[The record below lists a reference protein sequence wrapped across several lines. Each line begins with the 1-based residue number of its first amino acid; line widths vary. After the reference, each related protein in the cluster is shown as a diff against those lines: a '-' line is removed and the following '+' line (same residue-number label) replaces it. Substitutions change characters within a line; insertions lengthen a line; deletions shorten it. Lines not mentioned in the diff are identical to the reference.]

1 MLFLKYLF
9 FVGSVILLNWSD
21 VKPLP
26 CSTCPK
32 QNVAEASESSSCGAS
47 EECDGSTP
55 SSTTATATTTTAKS
69 NSSLEEGDESGTV
82 QTAILAIA
90 IRTLTNGSSEERC
103 STSDCSS
110 NGICFG
116 HRLKPLCL
124 CYKGFCGILCKQA
137 VCPGH
142 RGCNGHGWCLAT
154 SDSAKCLCQ
163 PDYGGK
169 HSPQFVPMP
178 LDSVARVAI
187 VLSLFLSVVLAKPN
201 LENIL
206 NTSPIRNRN
215 NSADQSEQ
223 VEVDGEAEN
232 SSPVDGEV
240 RSKPT
245 RPQSAGES
253 GHTFDI
259 NSDEEEQRLTH
270 FQIVSLNWHHVET
283 PYTVSVWILLAS
295 IAKILFHVHKRF
307 GEAIPDSALLIVVG
321 LVLGYA
327 LHQLHVSIE
336 LYNLKSTIFF
346 LYLLPPIIFDAG
358 YFMPSRQLFEN
369 WESVML
375 FAIVGTIWNT
385 LSIGLTLHI
394 LGYLR
399 LFSVPFSLFEILLF
413 ASLISAVDPVAVIA
427 VFEEVHVNEFL
438 FIHVF
443 GEALFNDGVSV
454 VSEYWTN
461 LDFEWQKSDL
471 LALADY
477 LAGIGSFVVISLGGT
492 FIGLLFAFLVS
503 ILTRFTGR
511 VKTLAPV
518 FIFVVPYLS
527 YLTAEMFGLSA
538 ILAIVA
544 CGIAM
549 KQYVKGN
556 MTHDANSS
564 VKYFVKMLSQCSE
577 TAIFM
582 FLGLSSIASKH
593 HWDTLF
599 VSVTIVLCFVYRV
612 IGVLVQCAFL
622 NRFRKKKFSF
632 TDQFVLSYGGLRG
645 AIAFG
650 LVVSLPAVIEA
661 KQMFVTTCIAVIY
674 FTVFLQ
680 GITIRPLLFLLK
692 VEKQDMD
699 YEQMMVEK
707 VYNKYFDYTMA
718 GIEDIVGQKG
728 KHFFRDAFE
737 RFNANVLKPLLM
749 RNVTRKTFDAT
760 DIVRAYNKIT
770 LQEALKI
777 AQIGRKM
784 IKAEHKPHTVSITS
798 AYHDTMA
805 SGDGVHMLTLRGKDF
820 GQYLMN
826 QENTEMLYAIFSRL
840 LDRKIEE
847 MRRMQETRKSSDDD
861 DIKQKEQREKGREA
875 GGAAEETLETQSDT
889 TERQVSRWRT
899 TQSTTLAEVGV
910 EESRT

>member
-1 MLFLKYLF
+1 MKALRNETTNF
-9 FVGSVILLNWSD
+9 SVLNS
-21 VKPLP
+21 KFHR
-26 CSTCPK
+26 
-32 QNVAEASESSSCGAS
+32 NY
-47 EECDGSTP
+47 
-55 SSTTATATTTTAKS
+55 ATAAEK
-69 NSSLEEGDESGTV
+69 GTPK
-82 QTAILAIA
+82 T
-90 IRTLTNGSSEERC
+90 
-103 STSDCSS
+103 
-110 NGICFG
+110 FG
-116 HRLKPLCL
+116 K
-124 CYKGFCGILCKQA
+124 A
-137 VCPGH
+137 
-142 RGCNGHGWCLAT
+142 
-154 SDSAKCLCQ
+154 
-163 PDYGGK
+163 
-169 HSPQFVPMP
+169 PQFVPMP
-178 LDSVARVAI
+178 LDSVARAAI

-206 NTSPIRNRN
+206 NISPIRNRN
-215 NSADQSEQ
+215 NSAEQSEQ
-223 VEVDGEAEN
+223 LEVDGEAEN
-232 SSPVDGEV
+232 SPPVDGEV
-240 RSKPT
+240 RSEPT
-245 RPQSAGES
+245 RPQSAGEG

-259 NSDEEEQRLTH
+259 NSDEEEQRPTH

-295 IAKILFHVHKRF
+295 IAKIS
-307 GEAIPDSALLIVVG
+307 IPDSALLIVVG

-327 LHQLHVSIE
+327 LHQMHVSID

-454 VSEYWTN
+454 FT
-461 LDFEWQKSDL
+461 LIGADL

-692 VEKQDMD
+692 VEKQDLD

-737 RFNANVLKPLLM
+737 RFNAKVLKPLLM

-826 QENTEMLYAIFSRL
+826 QENTEMLYTIFSRL

-847 MRRMQETRKSSDDD
+847 MRRMQETRKSSDND
-861 DIKQKEQREKGREA
+861 DIKDNYMHILNTSSTSQNNLAESRQKEQREKGREA
-875 GGAAEETLETQSDT
+875 GGAEGTLEMQSDNN
-889 TERQVSRWRT
+889 ERQMSRWRIQPT
-899 TQSTTLAEVGV
+899 TPAEAAGV